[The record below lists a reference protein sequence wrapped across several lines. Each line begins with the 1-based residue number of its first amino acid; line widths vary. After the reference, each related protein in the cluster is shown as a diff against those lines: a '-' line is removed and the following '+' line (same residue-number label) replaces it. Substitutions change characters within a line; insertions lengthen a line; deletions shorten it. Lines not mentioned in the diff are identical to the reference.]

1 MNSSSELLERWQQ
14 LTARPLIFIGAQR
27 LAECFAGAVSAGQLD
42 TLRNL
47 SRFEAR
53 LLHLLRERFE
63 LLPWAKVPKPELAD
77 LPVLLL
83 SPQAFSRLARLCGA
97 VWHGATLRREIRGE
111 VVGELHQRLGAEV
124 FAQAMSLPALAGA
137 ADLLR
142 EPAELV
148 EAIDRD
154 GQICVAAW
162 LQLQPEA
169 LRGWLSL
176 RLDCSRFDQA
186 RLSRDIDIVRSAAA
200 LLCAEQS
207 SDRKRPDE

>member
-14 LTARPLIFIGAQR
+14 LTAHPLTFIGLES
-27 LAECFAGAVSAGQLD
+27 LAECFAGAVSSGQLHA
-42 TLRNL
+42 LRNL

-53 LLHLLRERFE
+53 LLRRLHERFA
-63 LLPWAKVPKPELAD
+63 LLPWTEVPKPDPAD

-97 VWHGATLRREIRGE
+97 IWHGATLRREIRSE
-111 VVGELHQRLGAEV
+111 VVGELHQRLGSEV
-124 FAQAMSLPALAGA
+124 FTHAMSLPTLAGA

-154 GQICVAAW
+154 GQTCVAAW
-162 LQLQPEA
+162 LHQQPES
-169 LRGWLSL
+169 LKGWLSL
-176 RLDCSRFDQA
+176 RLDCPQFDQA
-186 RLSRDIDIVRSAAA
+186 RLSRDIDIVRRAAA
-200 LLCAEQS
+200 LLSAEEGPDKES
-207 SDRKRPDE
+207 PDE